1 VAEQQSADGD
11 HSAIQA
17 EIKAEAVIR
26 G

>member
-26 G
+26 V